1 MVQGIEFWLFESP
14 KESNKI
20 SATDINGIINLLV
33 IWDYLNSVLIKSIE
47 KVLKAGSSLRY
58 PCQYLVPQSNTNEM
72 DAWRDQDYILKINS
86 IHPKERLY

>member
-33 IWDYLNSVLIKSIE
+33 I
-47 KVLKAGSSLRY
+47 
-58 PCQYLVPQSNTNEM
+58 
-72 DAWRDQDYILKINS
+72 
-86 IHPKERLY
+86 